1 MGNFGYAFLTLA
13 EFIQEAEIE
22 ETKCREYIDIGW
34 LQPIEKD
41 TFLFSPDDLL
51 KVRKA
56 DRLCRD
62 FELPCHAGAMI
73 VDLLEKIDDL
83 ENQLAQLRNSV

>member
-1 MGNFGYAFLTLA
+1 MENSTFLSFM

-22 ETKCREYIDIGW
+22 EEKCREYIDIGW
-34 LQPIEKD
+34 LQPIEADK
-41 TFLFSPDDLL
+41 FLLSSNDIF

-56 DRLCRD
+56 DRICRD

-83 ENQLAQLRNSV
+83 ENQLAQLRNALE